1 MKKTLLDAKLWLLAS
16 LTLGLAPFTPEPHI
30 WGKLKWIAG
39 GAEGMKLIDWWDT
52 FMHGAPW
59 VMFLIS
65 FGYLIIQRIKKRP
78 DQQADRSKGV

>member
-1 MKKTLLDAKLWLLAS
+1 MKKTLLDWKLWLLAS
-16 LTLGLAPFTPEPHI
+16 LTLGLAPFTPEPHL

-59 VMFLIS
+59 VMLVIS
-65 FGYLIIQRIKKRP
+65 VVYLIVERTKKRP
-78 DQQADRSKGV
+78 DQQADRS